1 MLQRRWTLT
10 QADRSRLEAF
20 EIVDLEKDGEN
31 RLEGQED
38 K

>member
-1 MLQRRWTLT
+1 M

-20 EIVDLEKDGEN
+20 ENVDLEKDGEN
-31 RLEGQED
+31 QLEGQED